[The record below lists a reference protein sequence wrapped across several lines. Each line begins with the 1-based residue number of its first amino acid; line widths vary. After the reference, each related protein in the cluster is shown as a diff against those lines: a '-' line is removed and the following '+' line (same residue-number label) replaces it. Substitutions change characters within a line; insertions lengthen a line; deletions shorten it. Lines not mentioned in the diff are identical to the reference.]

1 MHNPTIPSCP
11 TCWCSQVGTFG
22 VNVPTIL
29 MTHLFHR
36 AYTNFCLYQ
45 MLSRMSMSLISHSL
59 FTVSIFYIFMFAWRI
74 FPHFYRIS
82 DWGIVHPKMKII
94 WQLAEKAIQ
103 DADEFVFS
111 SEQIWRNVALHHFSA
126 MDALQ
131 WMGAVRIRVQTAD
144 KNITI
149 IHVLWREKLS
159 SLKDFQIQTV
169 ASG

>member
-1 MHNPTIPSCP
+1 MHNPTILSCIKHVDALK
-11 TCWCSQVGTFG
+11 TKFGTFG

-59 FTVSIFYIFMFAWRI
+59 FTVLIFYIFLFAWRI

-103 DADEFVFS
+103 DADEFVYS
-111 SEQIWRNVALHHFSA
+111 SEQIWRNVAIHHLLSNGSSA
-126 MDALQ
+126 VNGCRQ
-131 WMGAVRIRVQTAD
+131 NKSPNSW
-144 KNITI
+144 
-149 IHVLWREKLS
+149 
-159 SLKDFQIQTV
+159 
-169 ASG
+169 